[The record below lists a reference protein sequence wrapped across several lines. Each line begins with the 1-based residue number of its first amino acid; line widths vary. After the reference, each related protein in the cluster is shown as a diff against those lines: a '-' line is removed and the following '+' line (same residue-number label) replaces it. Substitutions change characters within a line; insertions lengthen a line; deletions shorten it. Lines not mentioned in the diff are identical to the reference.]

1 MAAQA
6 LPAAITAPAGTTV
19 GPASAPTAISA
30 SLAPVLPPG
39 LGPAQAA
46 MAAAAPGMPPS
57 FASLGQSSA
66 PGRPGGHASTVV
78 IAAPVAA
85 GGALLLLAAITV
97 VAACLLR
104 SRNARQIAPETMR
117 SSFAITPQAR
127 TPTLSA
133 DDSPGWQAVFSDAA
147 VALPKLEMSIRRAP
161 CMPAIYWPCVSCSPL
176 HPMQR
181 APGLLAGS
189 MW

>member
-6 LPAAITAPAGTTV
+6 LAAGSAAPAGATT
-19 GPASAPTAISA
+19 GPALAPTAIQA
-30 SLAPVLPPG
+30 SLAPDLPPG

-46 MAAAAPGMPPS
+46 TAAAAPGMPPS

-66 PGRPGGHASTVV
+66 PGRPGGHASTVI
-78 IAAPVAA
+78 IAAPAAA

-104 SRNARQIAPETMR
+104 SRKARQVAPETMR

-161 CMPAIYWPCVSCSPL
+161 CLLAIYWPSVSCSPL

-181 APGLLAGS
+181 APASLARP